1 MTIKYRIMKAN
12 NTIRLFLA
20 LTVVLTIAAACKPRN
35 DGEKI
40 LPAISGKAGEVAVV
54 CSKGDWET
62 EPGNAIREIMAQ
74 ECPYLPQVEPMYTLF
89 NVPTQSFNKLFQV
102 HRNII
107 WLNIGEDYPDAKM
120 VLNNDV
126 WASPQTVVRFEA
138 KDPKA
143 VADLIRDNAETLLA
157 IFEQAERNRIIE
169 SSREFEDRSIR
180 LQVGQFAGG
189 SPCFPTGY
197 SIKKITSDFMW
208 ISNETTFTNQSIL
221 VYKYPY
227 TSAQDLTAKALADK
241 RNAVTQENIPCTTEN
256 SYVIINPMIEP
267 GYKPLKYKS
276 REFIEMRGLWEAYND
291 FMGGPYVSH
300 SFVNPKTN
308 EIIVLD
314 AFVYAPKYPKRN
326 YLRQVESIL
335 YSFEWNEE

>member
-1 MTIKYRIMKAN
+1 MKSE
-12 NTIRLFLA
+12 IRSKGLLFAVAIA
-20 LTVVLTIAAACKPRN
+20 LTLASSCK
-35 DGEKI
+35 GSEEKI
-40 LPAISGKAGEVAVV
+40 LPAISGKAGEIAVV
-54 CSKGDWET
+54 CSRGDWET
-62 EPGNAIREIMAQ
+62 EPGNAIRDIMAQ
-74 ECPYLPQVEPMYTLF
+74 ECPYLPQVEPLYTLF
-89 NVPTQSFNKLFQV
+89 NVPTPSFNKIFEV

-107 WLNIGEDYPDAKM
+107 WLNIGDDYQDSKM

-138 KDPKA
+138 KDA
-143 VADLIRDNAETLLA
+143 NSVASLIRANADTLLA
-157 IFEQAERNRIIE
+157 IFEQAERNRIIN
-169 SSREFEDRSIR
+169 SSREFEDLSIR
-180 LQVGQFAGG
+180 NQVAQFAGG

-197 SIKKITSDFMW
+197 SIKKITNDFMW

-227 TSAQDLTAKALADK
+227 NSAQDLSANALAGK

-267 GYKPLKYKS
+267 GYKNIKYKS
-276 REFIEMRGLWEAYND
+276 REFVEMRGLWEAYND

-335 YSFEWNEE
+335 YSFEWNE

>member
-1 MTIKYRIMKAN
+1 LTIKYDIMKSIKLIPALLL
-12 NTIRLFLA
+12 TLA
-20 LTVVLTIAAACKPRN
+20 LCASCKQG
-35 DGEKI
+35 DGNEKI

-54 CSKGDWET
+54 CSRGEWES
-62 EPGNAIREIMAQ
+62 EPGNAIRDIMAQ
-74 ECPYLPQVEPMYTLF
+74 ECPYLPQVEPLYTLF
-89 NVPTQSFNKLFQV
+89 NVPVQSFNKIFEV

-107 WLNIGEDYPDAKM
+107 WLNIGEEYSDAKM

-126 WASPQTVVRFEA
+126 WAAPQTVVRFEA
-138 KDPKA
+138 ETPQA
-143 VADLIRDNAETLLA
+143 VAALIRDNAEKLLA
-157 IFEQAERNRIIE
+157 VFEQAERNRIIN
-169 SSREFEDRSIR
+169 SSREFEDVSIR
-180 LQVGQFAGG
+180 RQVSQFAGG

-197 SIKKITSDFMW
+197 SIKKITSNFMW

-221 VYKYPY
+221 IYKYPY
-227 TSAQDLTAKALADK
+227 TSAQDLTAQALADK

-267 GYKPLKYKS
+267 GYRNMKYKS
-276 REFIEMRGLWEAYND
+276 REFVEMRGLWEAYND

-300 SFVNPKTN
+300 SFVNPKTE

-335 YSFEWNEE
+335 YSFEWNE